1 MKTKAAGWQDPDH
14 NTILILRALLDGREV
29 RLGDRTHALSD
40 DNDLVVKGMKY
51 TTDSSHGLPVW
62 LRTNITLQEFL
73 GMCAK
78 ATEDEVVTIAADAAL
93 SSPRDV

>member
-1 MKTKAAGWQDPDH
+1 MKTKAAGSHDPDR
-14 NTILILRALLDGREV
+14 NTLVILRALLDGREV

-51 TTDSSHGLPVW
+51 TTTSSHGWPVW

-78 ATEDEVVTIAADAAL
+78 ATDEEIVTIAAESVL
-93 SSPRDV
+93 SLPCDV